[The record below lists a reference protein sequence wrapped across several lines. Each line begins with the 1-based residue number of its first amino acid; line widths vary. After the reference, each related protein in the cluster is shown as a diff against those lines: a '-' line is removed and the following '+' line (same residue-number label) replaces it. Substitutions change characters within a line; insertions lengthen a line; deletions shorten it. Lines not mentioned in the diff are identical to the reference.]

1 MAEAPTDTR
10 EEWHRARGCWKLIQ
24 NLDFAIQQFQF
35 NPRFNISDDLKV
47 GFFTTDHATQTDSS
61 EILPLKEL
69 SSCTKKLVKI
79 VSSLEQ
85 DYRFVKQFLQMKFED
100 RLQEESSNIFND
112 LHDRILEIERRYHQ
126 NEDTMRKCFNQQ
138 LADAI
143 ADIRGMYKKYFD
155 VEEEKAALQDATN
168 IKLNI
173 LEKKLK
179 EKERIIRELKEEL
192 ERCEEAGFLKL
203 DLFAKETS
211 SPRQTF
217 EKENSEYKQENERL
231 LQVIAGLEEEIRL
244 NIKENS
250 VLEDEIINLKEISEQ
265 DQRTIQKLMDSRE
278 RLRYELE
285 CEKSVVQDMINK
297 QKEDMELRKKYD
309 SNLKTG
315 WGREG
320 SLSPWPSHSGTLSRS
335 TTPLRPR
342 SAAARSTSPVRT
354 KKVKLSKKTT
364 KEEPPQEQT
373 KISPKFPEDSVDT
386 QREPSK
392 RKKDETGQVKHL
404 PPTKTQEERKAKAS
418 ATRDEGRR
426 ILEMHVETLKAN
438 LENQKKKLERCKK
451 ESEQINKNWERKFHI
466 LRNSFHVLKDE
477 MFTRHTLFRQFAVLA
492 DTSFN
497 YVRVKPLFVQ
507 SKLNLEETAS
517 SSSDYH
523 LTLIEKKYPETVSDQ
538 LSLHQSPR
546 VGRVSSQRVSDW
558 PWSQAV
564 NRGSSK
570 EPWEKIWV
578 HHPTPPPPMNDVDP
592 TGLLRETTE

>member
-309 SNLKTG
+309 SVSVRNLKTG

-320 SLSPWPSHSGTLSRS
+320 S
-335 TTPLRPR
+335 
-342 SAAARSTSPVRT
+342 
-354 KKVKLSKKTT
+354 
-364 KEEPPQEQT
+364 
-373 KISPKFPEDSVDT
+373 
-386 QREPSK
+386 
-392 RKKDETGQVKHL
+392 
-404 PPTKTQEERKAKAS
+404 
-418 ATRDEGRR
+418 DEGRR

-546 VGRVSSQRVSDW
+546 
-558 PWSQAV
+558 
-564 NRGSSK
+564 
-570 EPWEKIWV
+570 
-578 HHPTPPPPMNDVDP
+578 
-592 TGLLRETTE
+592 

>member
-309 SNLKTG
+309 SDFSKLDATLVPV
-315 WGREG
+315 
-320 SLSPWPSHSGTLSRS
+320 SDIPFSSPWVRLLEQVRGYSRED
-335 TTPLRPR
+335 
-342 SAAARSTSPVRT
+342 
-354 KKVKLSKKTT
+354 KVGSQIL
-364 KEEPPQEQT
+364 
-373 KISPKFPEDSVDT
+373 
-386 QREPSK
+386 
-392 RKKDETGQVKHL
+392 TGQVKHL

-546 VGRVSSQRVSDW
+546 V
-558 PWSQAV
+558 

>member
-1 MAEAPTDTR
+1 MAEAPTDTP
-10 EEWHRARGCWKLIQ
+10 EEWHRAHGCWKLIQ

-112 LHDRILEIERRYHQ
+112 LHDRILEMEKRYHQ

-265 DQRTIQKLMDSRE
+265 DQRTIQQLMDSRE

-309 SNLKTG
+309 SVSVRILIFLPITMLVEVDIDLK
-315 WGREG
+315 
-320 SLSPWPSHSGTLSRS
+320 LPNP
-335 TTPLRPR
+335 
-342 SAAARSTSPVRT
+342 
-354 KKVKLSKKTT
+354 
-364 KEEPPQEQT
+364 
-373 KISPKFPEDSVDT
+373 
-386 QREPSK
+386 
-392 RKKDETGQVKHL
+392 L
-404 PPTKTQEERKAKAS
+404 PPYDVEENE
-418 ATRDEGRR
+418 DEGRR

-497 YVRVKPLFVQ
+497 YVKVKPLFVQ
-507 SKLNLEETAS
+507 SRLNLEDTAS

-546 VGRVSSQRVSDW
+546 
-558 PWSQAV
+558 V

>member
-1 MAEAPTDTR
+1 MAEAPTDTP
-10 EEWHRARGCWKLIQ
+10 EEWPRAHGCWKLIQ

-85 DYRFVKQFLQMKFED
+85 DYRFVKQFLQLKFED
-100 RLQEESSNIFND
+100 RLQEESSSIFKV
-112 LHDRILEIERRYHQ
+112 LHDRILEMEKHYHQ

-143 ADIRGMYKKYFD
+143 ADIKGMYKKYFD
-155 VEEEKAALQDATN
+155 VEEEEAALQDATN

-173 LEKKLK
+173 LKKKLK

-192 ERCEEAGFLKL
+192 ERYEEAGLLKL

-217 EKENSEYKQENERL
+217 EKENSTEYKQENERL
-231 LQVIAGLEEEIRL
+231 LQVIADLEEEIRL

-265 DQRTIQKLMDSRE
+265 DQRTIQQLMDSRE

-297 QKEDMELRKKYD
+297 QKEDMELRRKYD
-309 SNLKTG
+309 S
-315 WGREG
+315 
-320 SLSPWPSHSGTLSRS
+320 
-335 TTPLRPR
+335 
-342 SAAARSTSPVRT
+342 V
-354 KKVKLSKKTT
+354 
-364 KEEPPQEQT
+364 
-373 KISPKFPEDSVDT
+373 SV
-386 QREPSK
+386 
-392 RKKDETGQVKHL
+392 
-404 PPTKTQEERKAKAS
+404 
-418 ATRDEGRR
+418 RDEGRR

-477 MFTRHTLFRQFAVLA
+477 MFTRHTLFRQFAVLT

-497 YVRVKPLFVQ
+497 YVKVKPLFVQ

-523 LTLIEKKYPETVSDQ
+523 LTLIDKKYPETVSDQ

-546 VGRVSSQRVSDW
+546 V
-558 PWSQAV
+558 

-578 HHPTPPPPMNDVDP
+578 YQPPMNDVDP
-592 TGLLRETTE
+592 TGLLKETTE

>member
-1 MAEAPTDTR
+1 MEFGNQIHD
-10 EEWHRARGCWKLIQ
+10 GVGIILKK
-24 NLDFAIQQFQF
+24 
-35 NPRFNISDDLKV
+35 FNISDDLKV

-85 DYRFVKQFLQMKFED
+85 DYRFVKQFLQLKFED
-100 RLQEESSNIFND
+100 RLQEESSSIFKV
-112 LHDRILEIERRYHQ
+112 LHDRILEMEKHYHQ

-143 ADIRGMYKKYFD
+143 ADIKGMYKKYFD

-173 LEKKLK
+173 LKKKLK
-179 EKERIIRELKEEL
+179 EKERLIRELKEEL
-192 ERCEEAGFLKL
+192 ERYEEL

-231 LQVIAGLEEEIRL
+231 LQVIADLEEEIRL
-244 NIKENS
+244 NMKENS

-265 DQRTIQKLMDSRE
+265 DQRTIQQLMDSRE

-285 CEKSVVQDMINK
+285 SEKSVVQDM
-297 QKEDMELRKKYD
+297 
-309 SNLKTG
+309 
-315 WGREG
+315 
-320 SLSPWPSHSGTLSRS
+320 
-335 TTPLRPR
+335 
-342 SAAARSTSPVRT
+342 
-354 KKVKLSKKTT
+354 
-364 KEEPPQEQT
+364 
-373 KISPKFPEDSVDT
+373 
-386 QREPSK
+386 
-392 RKKDETGQVKHL
+392 
-404 PPTKTQEERKAKAS
+404 
-418 ATRDEGRR
+418 DEGRR

-477 MFTRHTLFRQFAVLA
+477 MFTRHTLFRQFAVLT

-497 YVRVKPLFVQ
+497 YVKVKPLFVQ

-546 VGRVSSQRVSDW
+546 AGGLHTARFHQATRGISPKQCQRNRLFGTEEAWGPNSWLLSGRSPRFLLAAS
-558 PWSQAV
+558 WSPSWRLSCAKIAELRRAGH
-564 NRGSSK
+564 RGSYF
-570 EPWEKIWV
+570 EPREKQTA
-578 HHPTPPPPMNDVDP
+578 PKPRMPGEQGPGGPP
-592 TGLLRETTE
+592 GILI

>member
-1 MAEAPTDTR
+1 MAEAPTDTP
-10 EEWHRARGCWKLIQ
+10 EEWHRAHGCWKLIQ

-112 LHDRILEIERRYHQ
+112 LHDRILEMEKRYHQ

-265 DQRTIQKLMDSRE
+265 DQRTIQQLMDSRE

-309 SNLKTG
+309 S
-315 WGREG
+315 
-320 SLSPWPSHSGTLSRS
+320 
-335 TTPLRPR
+335 
-342 SAAARSTSPVRT
+342 
-354 KKVKLSKKTT
+354 
-364 KEEPPQEQT
+364 
-373 KISPKFPEDSVDT
+373 
-386 QREPSK
+386 
-392 RKKDETGQVKHL
+392 
-404 PPTKTQEERKAKAS
+404 
-418 ATRDEGRR
+418 DEGRR

-497 YVRVKPLFVQ
+497 YVKVKPLFVQ
-507 SKLNLEETAS
+507 SRLNLEDTAS

-546 VGRVSSQRVSDW
+546 
-558 PWSQAV
+558 V